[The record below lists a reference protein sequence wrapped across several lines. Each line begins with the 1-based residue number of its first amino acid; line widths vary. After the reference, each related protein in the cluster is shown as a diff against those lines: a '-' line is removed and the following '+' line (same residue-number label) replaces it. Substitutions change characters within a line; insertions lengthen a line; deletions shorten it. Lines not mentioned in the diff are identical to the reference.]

1 MEFLENKEGKIIA
14 GDYFIS
20 TAEILNG
27 APQIVTSALLIL
39 KNYILGLIQG
49 SDSRYLFD
57 SHGNDKNGNLSSSG

>member
-39 KNYILGLIQG
+39 KSYILGLI
-49 SDSRYLFD
+49 
-57 SHGNDKNGNLSSSG
+57 